1 MATKKEPLDAIEEVD
16 TPELTNPSPLIT
28 PLIDALPRLKSDRRK
43 SLVDILVAS
52 ILAGQKLDLDGKMP
66 NQEQRNKIVN
76 FAIKLADDVIAATN

>member
-1 MATKKEPLDAIEEVD
+1 MVSKKEPLDAIEEVD
-16 TPELTNPSPLIT
+16 TPELINASPLIT

-66 NQEQRNKIVN
+66 NQAQRNKIVN
-76 FAIKLADDVIAATN
+76 FAVKLADDVIAATD